1 MWIRPRPRCSKGPGC
16 PLRVG
21 VFPTVP
27 AQRLW
32 PEGDCACPLAEERT
46 VYVTRSIVRSVGP
59 ASGFINTA
67 CWWSSVP
74 VQEIGLT
81 KPHVAPN
88 TRLGPGADGLGTH
101 LGLETAALKFLFV
114 PGLPGAS
121 PPPSRAG
128 VEGW

>member
-1 MWIRPRPRCSKGPGC
+1 M
-16 PLRVG
+16 
-21 VFPTVP
+21 
-27 AQRLW
+27 
-32 PEGDCACPLAEERT
+32 
-46 VYVTRSIVRSVGP
+46 
-59 ASGFINTA
+59 
-67 CWWSSVP
+67 P

-81 KPHVAPN
+81 KPHAAPN